1 MLQNKLHVFVARFT
15 VPLDRQTSGGRCAHF
30 YPPFPPPPPL
40 SIIAPCYPY
49 LELIKVTRKGKNSKQ
64 GFEFTPG
71 IGNRSLPY
79 KRQHTKRQCQ
89 DRLKSRIQVHG
100 FHITVK
106 RVSISNDDSDGK
118 ENDKKAP
125 GSD

>member
-1 MLQNKLHVFVARFT
+1 MFPNKLHVFAARFT
-15 VPLDRQTSGGRCAHF
+15 VTLDCQTSGRRCAHF
-30 YPPFPPPPPL
+30 YSPL
-40 SIIAPCYPY
+40 SISVPCYPY
-49 LELIKVTRKGKNSKQ
+49 LELIKATRKGKNSKQ
-64 GFEFTPG
+64 GFEVTP
-71 IGNRSLPY
+71 GNRSRSRSRSPLH
-79 KRQHTKRQCQ
+79 KRQRTKRQCQ

-106 RVSISNDDSDGK
+106 RVSVSNDDSDGK

>member
-1 MLQNKLHVFVARFT
+1 M
-15 VPLDRQTSGGRCAHF
+15 
-30 YPPFPPPPPL
+30 
-40 SIIAPCYPY
+40 PCVYGY
-49 LELIKVTRKGKNSKQ
+49 LNLLKAIQKGKKSSE
-64 GFEFTPG
+64 GFEVTPG
-71 IGNRSLPY
+71 NRNRSRSPPH
-79 KRQHTKRQCQ
+79 KRQRTKRQCQ

-106 RVSISNDDSDGK
+106 RISVSNDDSDGK